1 MLALEPLHAPTL
13 YVVVIVVMATAA
25 GIMSYVGLTQRTYR
39 GFWWWVLAQWL
50 NLGGAVCVM
59 YRHEFTLFFALSA
72 LLGLQWPITM
82 LTGLRRFYVR
92 SELPSPPWVDSL
104 VLAGGFLWWLVIWS
118 RDPSDVGA
126 RVSAFTMAS
135 MTGYAYAAWMVWSI
149 SEWRQSPP
157 LKAYLAF
164 LVMGV
169 AVQVPRLLEG
179 VARWGVPV
187 ENPETFVQ
195 QPFLALV
202 LTVAVV
208 FAVYMGLL
216 LTYERTEQ
224 DLRESQRQLR
234 TMVDFDMLTQLPNRR
249 HFMETAQQT
258 VRMSAPG
265 ACALMLFD
273 IDSFKHINEKHGH
286 AAGETALRLVSGV
299 ARTMLR
305 GRDQVGRIGGDEF
318 VALLP
323 DTALVDALRVADR
336 MAGQVD
342 SKQLDSLR
350 DRVTLSAGIVQVLD
364 HETLDQA
371 MHRAT
376 EALAEAKRRGR
387 SQAVT
392 AATDGEGAQVIT
404 AVRALGPAATR

>member
-1 MLALEPLHAPTL
+1 MPLLEPLHAPTL
-13 YVVVIVVMATAA
+13 YVAVIVVMATAA
-25 GIMSYVGLTQRTYR
+25 SIMTYVGLTQRTYR

-50 NLGGAVCVM
+50 NLVGALSAL
-59 YRHEFTLFFALSA
+59 YRNESALFFALSVI
-72 LLGLQWPITM
+72 LGLQWPITM

-92 SELPSPPWVDSL
+92 SELPIPPWGDL
-104 VLAGGFLWWLVIWS
+104 AVLLGGFLWWMVVWS
-118 RDPSDVGA
+118 RDPSDMGG
-126 RVSAFTMAS
+126 RVAAFTMAS
-135 MTGYAYAAWMVWSI
+135 MVGYAYSAWMVWSI
-149 SEWRQSPP
+149 NEWRQSPP
-157 LKAYLAF
+157 LKAYLIF
-164 LVMGV
+164 LGLGIF
-169 AVQVPRLLEG
+169 VQIPRLMEG
-179 VARWGVPV
+179 VGHWGVPV
-187 ENPETFVQ
+187 KNPEAFLQ

-202 LTVAVV
+202 LTVAVI

-273 IDSFKHINEKHGH
+273 IDRFKHINERHGH

-323 DTALVDALRVADR
+323 DTAPTDALRVAVR

-342 SKQLDSLR
+342 AKQKESLR
-350 DRVTLSAGIVQVLD
+350 DRVTLSVGIVQVLE

-371 MHRAT
+371 MHRAS
-376 EALAEAKRRGR
+376 EALAEAKRQGRGL
-387 SQAVT
+387 AVT
-392 AATDGEGAQVIT
+392 SALDAQGVPVVT
-404 AVRALGPAATR
+404 AVRALGAGA